1 MRGCGKTVLLR
12 SLMFH
17 ARAAEIQSEREDLLV
32 DKLQQDG
39 YVGLYV
45 SCNRLLDPLG
55 STGQLHQPDARLF
68 VAYVREALR
77 AVRHLRKLDRSLPV
91 PGAVRRIGEVLHD
104 YVGAVDQPDT
114 DDELVLERLTL
125 RILASLHRRDE
136 GHGLLT
142 DPSAAFVALADAVK
156 AVSSVWAGATVFY
169 LLDDVST
176 RHLEE
181 DSIRALVSRLIF
193 LSDVCAFK
201 MTTEQQTLEY
211 VLKSPGLVEKA
222 RPGPDYEV
230 FEFGSA
236 VYERIREPVRKG
248 VGTNFIRDVLAL
260 RAAQYPAHPDNVTP
274 ADLLGNERLETIAQ
288 QLAVLPPA
296 AAERSASIGDCVL

>member
-1 MRGCGKTVLLR
+1 M
-12 SLMFH
+12 
-17 ARAAEIQSEREDLLV
+17 
-32 DKLQQDG
+32 
-39 YVGLYV
+39 
-45 SCNRLLDPLG
+45 
-55 STGQLHQPDARLF
+55 
-68 VAYVREALR
+68 
-77 AVRHLRKLDRSLPV
+77 
-91 PGAVRRIGEVLHD
+91 
-104 YVGAVDQPDT
+104 
-114 DDELVLERLTL
+114 LERLTL
-125 RILASLHRRDE
+125 RILASLQRSDE

-176 RHLEE
+176 RHLDE

-193 LSDVCAFK
+193 LSDICAFK

-222 RPGPDYEV
+222 RPGRDYEV

-236 VYERIREPVRKG
+236 VYERIREPLRKG
-248 VGTNFIRDVLAL
+248 GGTNFIRDVLAL